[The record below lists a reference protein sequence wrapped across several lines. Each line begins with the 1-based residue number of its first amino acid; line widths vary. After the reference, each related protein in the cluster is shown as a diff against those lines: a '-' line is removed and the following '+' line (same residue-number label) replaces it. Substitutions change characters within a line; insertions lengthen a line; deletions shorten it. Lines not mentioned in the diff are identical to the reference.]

1 MFIVKMIP
9 PNVYEIIVERYPDG
23 AQWYEIRTPFGL
35 IAFKVTDYD
44 DAILNMK
51 SMRRNSPKTV
61 EMYYV
66 WTEGGELHEERIY

>member
-23 AQWYEIRTPFGL
+23 AQWYEIRTLFGL

-44 DAILNMK
+44 DAILNLK
-51 SMRRNSPKTV
+51 CMRRHGPKLV

-66 WTEGGELHEERIY
+66 WTEDGELHEERIY